1 MRGLIIM
8 CASNVYMIEKNGNE
22 KLILESVDKIIPTGD
37 SIYLE
42 NIFFETKNIKA
53 RIKELALVD
62 HKILLE
68 EI

>member
-1 MRGLIIM
+1 M

-37 SIYLE
+37 IVYLE
-42 NIFFETKNIKA
+42 NIFFETKSIKA

>member
-1 MRGLIIM
+1 M
-8 CASNVYMIEKNGNE
+8 CASNVYIVEKSGKE
-22 KLILESVDKIIPTGD
+22 KLVLESVDKIIPTGD

-53 RIKELALVD
+53 RIKELTLVE

>member
-1 MRGLIIM
+1 M
-8 CASNVYMIEKNGNE
+8 CASNVYIIEKNGNE
-22 KLILESVDKIIPTGD
+22 KLVLESVDKIIPTGD

-42 NIFFETKNIKA
+42 NIFFKTKNIKA

>member
-1 MRGLIIM
+1 M

-22 KLILESVDKIIPTGD
+22 KLVLESVDKIIPTGD
-37 SIYLE
+37 NIYLE

>member
-1 MRGLIIM
+1 M
-8 CASNVYMIEKNGNE
+8 CASNVYIIEKNGEE
-22 KLILESVDKIIPTGD
+22 KLVLESVDKIIPTGD
-37 SIYLE
+37 NIFLE

-53 RIKELALVD
+53 RIKELALVE

>member
-1 MRGLIIM
+1 M
-8 CASNVYMIEKNGNE
+8 CASNVYIIEKNGNE
-22 KLILESVDKIIPTGD
+22 KLVLESVDKIIPTGD

-53 RIKELALVD
+53 RIKELTLTE

-68 EI
+68 EIW